1 MSFPEAILFD
11 LDGTLINTE
20 VYYQRSYFQAAQEL
34 GYPLSKEQ
42 CLTLRSLDR
51 RLADVYFQKLFG
63 DPNAGE
69 TLRKRR
75 DELMIGTPVEAK
87 PGAHTLALELKK
99 RGIPYCVCSASPMET
114 IRRNLAK
121 AGLEEDFQT
130 YYSARDVAHGKPAPD
145 IYISTCAE
153 LGFDPR
159 NALAVE
165 DTPNGFESAYD
176 AGLNV
181 IFCVDLTEPD
191 EFIQT
196 HAYRIIRALD
206 EIIPLLP

>member
-1 MSFPEAILFD
+1 MSFPEAVLFD

-20 VYYQRSYFQAAQEL
+20 IYYQRAYYEAGKAL

-51 RLADVYFQKLFG
+51 RIADVYFEKLFG

-69 TLRKRR
+69 KLRKKR
-75 DELMIGTPVEAK
+75 DELMLGTPVIAK
-87 PGAHTLALELKK
+87 KGAHELALELRK
-99 RGIPYCVCSASPMET
+99 RGIPYCVCSASPFDV
-114 IRRNLAK
+114 IAKNLAK
-121 AGLEEDFQT
+121 AGLGEDYKT
-130 YYSARDVAHGKPAPD
+130 YYSARDVSFGKPAPD
-145 IYISTCAE
+145 IYLSVCEKLAIN
-153 LGFDPR
+153 PK

-165 DTPNGFESAYD
+165 DTPNGFQSAYD

-181 IFCVDLTEPD
+181 IFCVDMTEPD
-191 EFIQT
+191 DFIKE
-196 HAYRIIRALD
+196 HAFKVVYSLY